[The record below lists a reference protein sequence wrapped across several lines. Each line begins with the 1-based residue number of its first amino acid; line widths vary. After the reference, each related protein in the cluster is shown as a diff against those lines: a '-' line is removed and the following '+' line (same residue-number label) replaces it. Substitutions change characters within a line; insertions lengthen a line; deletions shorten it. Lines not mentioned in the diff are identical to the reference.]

1 MSQKRLLERK
11 PRLKPV
17 NNEFPS
23 SWFLTLARLKVSME
37 IMQDTQRSIK
47 GLYRYTVLDGF

>member
-23 SWFLTLARLKVSME
+23 SWFLTLTKAQGVDGDYARH
-37 IMQDTQRSIK
+37 T
-47 GLYRYTVLDGF
+47 TVYKRFIQIYSFGWI